1 MNETRTQEAFDI
13 IVTSEIDE
21 VKKIV
26 NDKIKNGWSLLS
38 MDVSKYTIDGFLKN
52 EYMAIIIKYKE

>member
-1 MNETRTQEAFDI
+1 VNETRTQEAFDI